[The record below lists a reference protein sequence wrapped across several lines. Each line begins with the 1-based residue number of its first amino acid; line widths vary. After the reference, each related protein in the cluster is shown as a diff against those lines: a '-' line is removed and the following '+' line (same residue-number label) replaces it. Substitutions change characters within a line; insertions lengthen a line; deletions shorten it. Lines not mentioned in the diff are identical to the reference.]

1 MENIYIPNIA
11 IIENIIQETKDTKT
25 FVLKFKNLET
35 QSSFNFKS
43 GQFAEVSVFG
53 YGEIPIGLSSNP
65 YNKENFE
72 ITVRAVGS
80 VSNALHQKRI
90 GDEIGI
96 RGPLGNN
103 FPLDEMEGKDILVIG
118 GGIGLPP
125 LRSFILPVLTKR
137 GKFKKFTI
145 LYGARTQEDRVYK
158 DLLKEWSSRRDVE
171 FLETVDV
178 ATNGWKGNVGV
189 VTTLFKKISIYP
201 KSTVAY
207 TCGPPI
213 MIKFVIG
220 DLLKMCLPDDMIIS
234 TLERYM
240 KCGVGKC
247 GHCAIGHKYVCVD
260 GPVFSYKD
268 IRALPEEE

>member
-11 IIENIIQETKDTKT
+11 TIENIIQETKDTKT
-25 FVLKFKNLET
+25 FVLKFKNPEI
-35 QSSFNFKS
+35 QRSFNFKS
-43 GQFAEVSVFG
+43 GQFVEVSVFG

-80 VSNALHQKRI
+80 VSNALHQKKI

-103 FPLDEMEGKDILVIG
+103 FPLEEMEGKDILVIG

-125 LRSFILPVLTKR
+125 LRSFILPVFTKR
-137 GKFKKFTI
+137 EKFRKFTI
-145 LYGARTQEDRVYK
+145 LYGARTPEDRVYK
-158 DLLKEWSSRRDVE
+158 ELLKEWSSKRDVE

-178 ATNGWKGNVGV
+178 STDGWKGNVGV
-189 VTTLFKKISIYP
+189 VTTLFKKISIDP
-201 KSTVAY
+201 NNTAAY

-220 DLLKMCLPDDMIIS
+220 DLLKMGLPDEMIIS

-268 IRALPEEE
+268 IRALPEE